1 MPDAEKRSSA
11 SDGAT
16 FGAILVLIGVGLLLE
31 RMDVLPEGA
40 LWRLWDLWPLILVG
54 WGLSVLAHS
63 VRQPWLAWLGPLL
76 VLGVGS
82 YLLVTA
88 PVDPP
93 AVEPGTLTETI
104 AGDRTVAVEIS
115 FGAGALNLGSGGGA
129 DIVVD
134 HKGAPRPRIG
144 IDGERVE
151 VSSEDPSWSCLRHRP
166 GAVWTVKLPD
176 RTTRVEVDAGA
187 ADVEADL
194 TDLEITEVEID
205 AGAADVDI
213 KIGRRV
219 PCSVSVSAGASDVTI
234 RIPEDAQLEVDA
246 NIAAGDSTIADGTPT
261 AEGPIV
267 KIEIDG
273 GAADFEVVRY

>member
-1 MPDAEKRSSA
+1 MPETEKRSVA
-11 SDGAT
+11 SGGAT

-63 VRQPWLAWLGPLL
+63 VKQPWLAWLGPLL
-76 VLGVGS
+76 VLGAGS

-88 PVDPP
+88 PADAP
-93 AVEPGTLTETI
+93 AVEPGTLTETLT
-104 AGDRTVAVEIS
+104 GDGAVAVDIS
-115 FGAGALNLGSGGGA
+115 FGAGALNLGSGGGT
-129 DIVVD
+129 DIVVE
-134 HKGAPRPRIG
+134 HKGAPRPHVVL
-144 IDGERVE
+144 DDERVK

-166 GAVWTVKLPD
+166 GAVWTVKLPA
-176 RTTRVEVDAGA
+176 RTTWIEVDAGA

-194 TDLEITEVEID
+194 TDLAITEVEID

-213 KIGRRV
+213 KLGRRV
-219 PCSVSVSAGASDVTI
+219 ACSVSVSAGASDVII

-246 NIAAGDSTIADGTPT
+246 DIAAGDTTIAEGTPT
-261 AEGPIV
+261 AEGPVIT
-267 KIEIDG
+267 IEING
-273 GAADFEVVRY
+273 GATDFEVVRY